1 MQAKGK
7 FIFKSL
13 ERKDGGKFVNE
24 KGQEV
29 NYDASYQLKVDEN
42 KDGVINER
50 KLKISQKNDILVQKL
65 MKKNPYEPI
74 ELLCDIDFYGSVA
87 RVIPVDLI
95 DNSNNK

>member
-87 RVIPVDLI
+87 RVIPVDLL

>member
-1 MQAKGK
+1 MQAVGK

-13 ERKDGGKFVNE
+13 ERKDGGKFTNE
-24 KGQEV
+24 RGQEV

-50 KLKISQKNDILVQKL
+50 KLKISQKNDVLIQKL

-74 ELLCDIDFYGSVA
+74 ELLCDIDFYGSVCK
-87 RVIPVDLI
+87 VIPVDLI
-95 DNSNNK
+95 DSNNK

>member
-13 ERKDGGKFVNE
+13 ERKDGGKFTNE
-24 KGQEV
+24 RGQEV

-42 KDGVINER
+42 RDGVINER
-50 KLKISQKNDILVQKL
+50 KLKISQKNDILIQKL

-74 ELLCDIDFYGSVA
+74 ELLCDIEFYGSVCK
-87 RVIPVDLI
+87 VIPVDLI
-95 DNSNNK
+95 DSNNK

>member
-13 ERKDGGKFVNE
+13 ERKDGGKFTNE
-24 KGQEV
+24 RGQEIS
-29 NYDASYQLKVDEN
+29 YDASYQLKVDEN

-50 KLKISQKNDILVQKL
+50 KLKISQKNDLLIQKL
-65 MKKNPYEPI
+65 MKKNPYDQI
-74 ELLCDIDFYGSVA
+74 ELLCDIEFYGSVA
-87 RVIPVDLI
+87 KVIPVDLI